1 MNRKRDLNS
10 VYAWARAIAGNTPQ
24 QQQQQKK
31 KKKKNTSK
39 RREEEIKEED
49 EGEEKAEVDQCL
61 PPRIKIQIEE
71 VVEEKKNA
79 ESQVNPYAI
88 SDEQKT
94 ENEREDGRGID
105 EEEANVRRVTE
116 DDDEED
122 EYVDEEEEDENARK
136 GVEEDEDA
144 ARRFEL
150 EEKVRKGVEDNDEDE
165 EEEDKDSEGEEDE
178 EEEEEEKEPQE
189 PPSVLDFL
197 KRPPELDAGTPEEQ
211 EEFSREVSRFLSNR
225 KMEYRPPRFY
235 GTNLNMLQ

>member
-10 VYAWARAIAGNTPQ
+10 VYAWARAIAGNTSQQQQ

-31 KKKKNTSK
+31 NTNK

-105 EEEANVRRVTE
+105 EEEGQFLYPYYSYSKDLKNI
-116 DDDEED
+116 
-122 EYVDEEEEDENARK
+122 
-136 GVEEDEDA
+136 
-144 ARRFEL
+144 FW
-150 EEKVRKGVEDNDEDE
+150 NDL
-165 EEEDKDSEGEEDE
+165 DKD
-178 EEEEEEKEPQE
+178 EKKKGLH
-189 PPSVLDFL
+189 VATL
-197 KRPPELDAGTPEEQ
+197 T
-211 EEFSREVSRFLSNR
+211 
-225 KMEYRPPRFY
+225 
-235 GTNLNMLQ
+235 